1 MISIA
6 LHGGAGDRNRDTL
19 SPEREE
25 EYTRTITEAM
35 DRGYAVL
42 EAGGSSIDAV
52 ETAIRILEDATCY
65 NSGRGA
71 ALNSLGKAE
80 LDAGIFDGA
89 TMHSGAVAGVLRV
102 RCPIAAARYIMEHT
116 PQVLFIGEHA
126 EAVAERGGLEMVDNS
141 FFITDEVR
149 ALYEQGLRAREA
161 AAAEAAAAGAASSN
175 TEEKV
180 ILGTVG
186 CVALDAHGH
195 MAAGNSTGGIM
206 HKPAGR
212 VGDTPLAGAGMYAM
226 DGVGAVACTGHGE
239 FFVRT
244 VAAHDV
250 IARMRYAGA
259 SIATAMDA
267 VLADISRLGGRGGM
281 IGIDAKGT
289 IHLPFSTSSMVRAGR
304 NAAGVR
310 VVEVW

>member
-1 MISIA
+1 MLSIA
-6 LHGGAGDRNRDTL
+6 LHGGAGDRNRATL
-19 SPEREE
+19 SPERDA
-25 EYTRTITEAM
+25 EYRRTIADAM

-42 EAGGSSIDAV
+42 EAGGSSVEAV
-52 ETAIRILEDATCY
+52 ETAIMVLEDATCY

-71 ALNSLGKAE
+71 ALNSEGKAE
-80 LDAGIFDGA
+80 LDAGIFNGT
-89 TMHSGAVAGVLRV
+89 TMQSGAVAGVLRIQ
-102 RCPIAAARYIMEHT
+102 RPISAARYIMEHT
-116 PQVLFIGEHA
+116 PQVLFIGAHA
-126 EAVAERGGLEMVDNS
+126 EAVAERGGLTMVNNDY
-141 FFITDEVR
+141 FITDEVR
-149 ALYEQGLRAREA
+149 ELYEAGLKARA
-161 AAAEAAAAGAASSN
+161 AAAHAAASGTSSS

-186 CVALDAHGH
+186 CVALDARGG

-239 FFVRT
+239 YFVRT
-244 VAAHDV
+244 VAAHDT

-259 SIATAMDA
+259 DLVTAMDA
-267 VLADISRLGGRGGM
+267 VLASITALGGRGGM
-281 IGIDAKGT
+281 IGIDATGS

-304 NAAGVR
+304 NSAGVR